1 LPTPVTTVHL
11 LRHGEVH
18 NPTGILYGRRSGFF
32 LSELGQQMAQRV
44 ADTIGDRDITQVWS
58 SPLERAQQT
67 AQPTAEARRLPIVTD
82 ERVIESTNLFEGEA
96 FRVGSSLLRKP
107 SAWRYLWNPFRPS
120 WGEPYTQVVERMV
133 SAIND
138 VRRVAAGHEAL
149 VVSHQLPIWITR
161 LYAERRSFFH
171 DPRRRQCTLCSL
183 TSFRFEGERLVEV
196 SYSEPAA
203 DLLPAK
209 DRGAPFSAGKGQQA
223 QDPTQHP
230 GGTLR

>member
-1 LPTPVTTVHL
+1 
-11 LRHGEVH
+11 
-18 NPTGILYGRRSGFF
+18 
-32 LSELGQQMAQRV
+32 MAQRV

-138 VRRVAAGHEAL
+138 VRRVAAGPEA
-149 VVSHQLPIWITR
+149 
-161 LYAERRSFFH
+161 
-171 DPRRRQCTLCSL
+171 
-183 TSFRFEGERLVEV
+183 
-196 SYSEPAA
+196 
-203 DLLPAK
+203 
-209 DRGAPFSAGKGQQA
+209 
-223 QDPTQHP
+223 P
-230 GGTLR
+230 GGSPPPPRWGTRPLPGRRALFPHPPPPPGTP